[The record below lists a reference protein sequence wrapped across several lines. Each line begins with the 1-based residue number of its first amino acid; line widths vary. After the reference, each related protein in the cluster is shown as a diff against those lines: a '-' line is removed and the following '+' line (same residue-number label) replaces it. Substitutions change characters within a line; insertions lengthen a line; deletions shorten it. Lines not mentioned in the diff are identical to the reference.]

1 MRCALHNKEHCIQVC
16 RQHCTPV
23 LEAHVTQIRDCLQSG
38 VVHDH
43 RWLAGGKHCINSRL
57 IGQVRLDGNRTT
69 QITSESDSGSLIPVI
84 VHDDLCPGLN
94 KTRGDAVPN
103 IATGP
108 GYENR
113 FARQVKYVAV
123 HAMSRQLNCAIVHEM
138 GRNEK
143 PERYTSER
151 CWISEI
157 LNDLHWP
164 EFSIARCRVEPGVT
178 TELHSLS
185 VHEVYVIEHG
195 CGLMRVGSKAP
206 YEVGPGDTVT
216 IPKQVAQNISNI
228 GDSDLVFTCV
238 CSPRFSQNCYTSR
251 E

>member
-1 MRCALHNKEHCIQVC
+1 
-16 RQHCTPV
+16 
-23 LEAHVTQIRDCLQSG
+23 
-38 VVHDH
+38 
-43 RWLAGGKHCINSRL
+43 
-57 IGQVRLDGNRTT
+57 
-69 QITSESDSGSLIPVI
+69 
-84 VHDDLCPGLN
+84 
-94 KTRGDAVPN
+94 
-103 IATGP
+103 
-108 GYENR
+108 
-113 FARQVKYVAV
+113 
-123 HAMSRQLNCAIVHEM
+123 M

-195 CGLMRVGSKAP
+195 QGLMRVGENDP
-206 YEVGPGDTVT
+206 FEVGPGDTVS
-216 IPKQVAQNISNI
+216 IPKQSAQSIANV
-228 GDSDLVFTCV
+228 SDDDLIFTCV
-238 CSPRFSQNCYTSR
+238 CSPRFLQDCYTSL